1 MAKVYY
7 LDERFIIFMIFHVKC
22 VNSTYWHNIIIEWHI
37 FTCFKNI
44 LSHIMTG
51 WFLHY
56 VQSRDS
62 EDEVL
67 PEEDENDENLYE
79 NVDQSAKQQSTPKR
93 QFNRWETVA
102 SI

>member
-1 MAKVYY
+1 
-7 LDERFIIFMIFHVKC
+7 
-22 VNSTYWHNIIIEWHI
+22 
-37 FTCFKNI
+37 
-44 LSHIMTG
+44 MTG

-93 QFNRWETVA
+93 QFNR
-102 SI
+102 